1 MKVDMVIPTFRPD
14 DTFCLL
20 LQKLQEQT
28 FLIHKLFL
36 VNTDE
41 ALWEESKKKYPIAEA
56 IGALP
61 FPVQILQIRKEEFDH
76 GGTRNFGANLSK
88 ADIVIFM
95 TQDAVAAD
103 RYLIERL
110 TNALHYEKKSEKT
123 VAVAYAR
130 QLPRENCRIVER
142 YTRKFN
148 YPDKN
153 QIKGKE
159 DLAKL
164 GIKTYFCSD
173 VCAAYRKDI
182 FAKLGGFEE
191 PVIFNEDMFYAAKA
205 VEAGY
210 YVAYAAD
217 ARVVHSHNYSLKQQF
232 TRNFDLAVSQEQR
245 PDIFSHVSSESEG
258 IKLVKGA
265 VRYLCSIR
273 KPWLVFAL
281 AAQCAAKYMGYFLG
295 KHYERLSR
303 KQILKCTASR
313 DYWKNRWKKSSEPH

>member
-20 LQKLQEQT
+20 LQRLQEQT
-28 FLIHKLFL
+28 FLIHRLFL
-36 VNTDE
+36 VNTDQ
-41 ALWEESKKKYPIAEA
+41 ALWDEAQKKYPIAEA
-56 IGALP
+56 ICALP
-61 FPVQILQIRKEEFDH
+61 FPVHISQIRKEEFDH
-76 GGTRNFGANLSK
+76 GGTRNFGAGLSD

-110 TNALHYEKKSEKT
+110 TDALRFEQKNKKT

-130 QLPRENCRIVER
+130 QLPRENCKIVER

-148 YPDKN
+148 YPDKSR
-153 QIKGKE
+153 IKGKE
-159 DLAKL
+159 DLAGL

-182 FAKLGGFEE
+182 FTKLGGFEE

-205 VEAGY
+205 IDAGY

-232 TRNFDLAVSQEQR
+232 SRNFDLAVSQKQHPE
-245 PDIFSHVSSESEG
+245 IFSHVSSEAEG
-258 IKLVKGA
+258 IKLLKGA
-265 VRYLCSIR
+265 VFYLCSIR
-273 KPWLVFAL
+273 KPWLVFSL
-281 AAQCAAKYMGYFLG
+281 CAQCAAKYMGYFLG

-303 KQILKCTASR
+303 KQILRCTASR
-313 DYWKNRWKKSSEPH
+313 DYWIKRWKQL